1 MVRGLEPGD
10 TLAGYRIE
18 NLLGRGG
25 MATVYLAEHDRL
37 KRKVALKV
45 LSPELGADE
54 TFRQRFVSES
64 GRLASV
70 DHPNIIPVYEA
81 GEVDS
86 LLFIAMR
93 YVETTD
99 LKRLIA
105 ESGGL
110 DPERAM
116 SLVSQVAGAL
126 DAAHA
131 RGLVHHDVKPANVL
145 VAVGE
150 GQDATDHAYLSDF
163 GLTKRTEETSGLTRT
178 GYFVGTIDFVAPEQI
193 SGKGIDG
200 RTDQYALGCV
210 LFECLSGLPPFRRD
224 DDGAVLFAHLSEPPP
239 SLVALRPDL
248 PPEIDQVIAT
258 ALAKRKED
266 RYPYCLALARAARA
280 AVLGL
285 RAVTPPAGIDSGEA
299 EMASAIAV
307 SNQPPPT
314 PPATPNPVAMPAPPP
329 VQAPVADTAPVL
341 APTTAAE
348 PPGPGRGKRRLPIAI
363 GALVATL
370 LGVGAF
376 FLFSGDD
383 ETPIDPT
390 GTTQTTTG
398 ATGATG
404 TTGTATGATGGTGAT
419 GATGFEPLSEA
430 GVFGTWNLTF
440 SPEGDTSAGSATN
453 TAWVLEENCDAR
465 TGPHPC
471 DVDAV
476 SPVAGFIQREGKD
489 YSGTVSGEL
498 PCGPADMQVS
508 FTVVRAVEVTV
519 DEGRATHIVGAGTL
533 LSGTC
538 AGSVFTLVGT
548 LA

>member
-1 MVRGLEPGD
+1 M
-10 TLAGYRIE
+10 
-18 NLLGRGG
+18 
-25 MATVYLAEHDRL
+25 
-37 KRKVALKV
+37 
-45 LSPELGADE
+45 
-54 TFRQRFVSES
+54 
-64 GRLASV
+64 
-70 DHPNIIPVYEA
+70 YEA

-105 ESGGL
+105 ESRGL
-110 DPERAM
+110 DPERAI

-314 PPATPNPVAMPAPPP
+314 PPATPNPGRDAGAPA
-329 VQAPVADTAPVL
+329 
-341 APTTAAE
+341 
-348 PPGPGRGKRRLPIAI
+348 R
-363 GALVATL
+363 
-370 LGVGAF
+370 
-376 FLFSGDD
+376 
-383 ETPIDPT
+383 
-390 GTTQTTTG
+390 
-398 ATGATG
+398 
-404 TTGTATGATGGTGAT
+404 
-419 GATGFEPLSEA
+419 
-430 GVFGTWNLTF
+430 
-440 SPEGDTSAGSATN
+440 AGS
-453 TAWVLEENCDAR
+453 R
-465 TGPHPC
+465 
-471 DVDAV
+471 
-476 SPVAGFIQREGKD
+476 R
-489 YSGTVSGEL
+489 
-498 PCGPADMQVS
+498 
-508 FTVVRAVEVTV
+508 
-519 DEGRATHIVGAGTL
+519 
-533 LSGTC
+533 
-538 AGSVFTLVGT
+538 
-548 LA
+548 